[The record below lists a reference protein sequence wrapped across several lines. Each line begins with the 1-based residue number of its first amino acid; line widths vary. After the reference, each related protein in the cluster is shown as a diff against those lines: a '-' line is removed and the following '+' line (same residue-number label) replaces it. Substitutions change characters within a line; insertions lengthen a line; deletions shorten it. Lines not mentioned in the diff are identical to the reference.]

1 MRSDR
6 RIKRYMAP
14 LFTLLVFFCSYPG
27 NALARQQ
34 ADVVT
39 SLVMLL
45 TNPEAYDGKVV
56 GVVGYPQLG
65 PGLPLYLTR
74 DHAKARDI
82 ASAIELEQPDASP
95 GKCAGAYVQVI
106 GRFGQS
112 EYGDFLIL
120 QTLSIDRLTKSG
132 LYEQCWERPAT
143 PKEP

>member
-1 MRSDR
+1 MRSDS

-45 TNPEAYDGKVV
+45 TNPAGYDGKVV
-56 GVVGYPQLG
+56 EVVGYLERDV
-65 PGLPLYLTR
+65 GLTLYLTR
-74 DHAKARDI
+74 DHARAWDI
-82 ASAIELEQPDASP
+82 ASAISIEQLDASP
-95 GKCAGAYVQVI
+95 GKCAGAYVRVI

-132 LYEQCWERPAT
+132 QYEQCWERPAT

>member
-6 RIKRYMAP
+6 RIKRYMVP
-14 LFTLLVFFCSYPG
+14 LFTLLVIFCSYPG

-45 TNPEAYDGKVV
+45 TNPAGYDGKVV
-56 GVVGYPQLG
+56 EVVGYLQRGLG
-65 PGLPLYLTR
+65 LRLYLTR
-74 DHAKARDI
+74 DHAQAGDI

-120 QTLSIDRLTKSG
+120 ETLSIDRLTKSG
-132 LYEQCWERPAT
+132 LYEQCWECPAT